1 MSPLDPRN
9 PETWSQWTA
18 SLQQAQQSW
27 LDWWQRTLGSTALT
41 APSVDTPPASTA
53 PSTMTPDV
61 AAATTRFREKWA
73 ALWQAALDLGS
84 TAGMLP
90 EIADPH
96 GGDRRFKGEA
106 WRG

>member
-41 APSVDTPPASTA
+41 APSVSAAPTA
-53 PSTMTPDV
+53 AATFTMTPDV
-61 AAATTRFREKWA
+61 AAATARFREKWA
-73 ALWQAALDLGS
+73 ALWQAALDLRS
-84 TAGMLP
+84 TAGVLP
-90 EIADPH
+90 EIADPAA
-96 GGDRRFKGEA
+96 GDRRFKG
-106 WRG
+106 